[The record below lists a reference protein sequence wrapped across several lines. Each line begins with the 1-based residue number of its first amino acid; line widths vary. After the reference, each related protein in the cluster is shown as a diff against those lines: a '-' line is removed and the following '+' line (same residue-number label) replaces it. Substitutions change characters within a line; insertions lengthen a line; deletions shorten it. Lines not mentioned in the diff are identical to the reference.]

1 VNGNRRLLV
10 GFFAVLNLIPRHLNN
25 IEETG
30 GGDVVSGGSS
40 GSSTSKAIPIRTPE
54 ELSEMAKAG
63 SLAARLRKALGKR
76 VAPGVSTM
84 ELNLY
89 AEQYMR
95 NHGASPAQKGYHGY
109 PYAICAA
116 VNECVCHGMPSD
128 KLLREGDIVTLDF
141 VVEFNG
147 WMADTAWTYAVG
159 KVSPEAKKLRKAA
172 YQAMM
177 NGIGQARPGRMIG
190 DIAAAVGQVAET
202 AGPYGVVSHFGGHGI
217 GKEMHEP
224 PEVSYVGK
232 ARTGRKLKEGMVITI
247 EPMLTIGSPEVYI
260 AADGWSVVTEE
271 GGLAAQFEHTV
282 AITADGPVILTN
294 E

>member
-159 KVSPEAKKLRKAA
+159 KVSPEAKRLRKAA

-260 AADGWSVVTEE
+260 SADGWSVVTEE

>member
-1 VNGNRRLLV
+1 VNGDSRLLV
-10 GFFAVLNLIPRHLNN
+10 GFFAIGNRIPRHMNI

-30 GGDVVSGGSS
+30 GGDVVSGGSG
-40 GSSTSKAIPIRTPE
+40 GSSASNAIPIRTRE

-63 SLAARLRKALGKR
+63 SLAARLRRELGKR

-95 NHGASPAQKGYHGY
+95 NHGASPAQKGYRGY

-141 VVEFNG
+141 VVELNG

-159 KVSPEAKKLRKAA
+159 KVNPEASRLRKAA

-177 NGIGQARPGRMIG
+177 HGIGQARPGRTIG

-202 AGPYGVVSHFGGHGI
+202 AGPYGIVSQFGGHGI
-217 GKEMHEP
+217 GRAMHEP
-224 PEVSYVGK
+224 PEVSFVGK
-232 ARTGRKLKEGMVITI
+232 ARTGRKLREGMVLTI
-247 EPMLTIGSPEVYI
+247 EPMLTIGSSEVNI
-260 AADGWSVVTEE
+260 EADGWTVVTED
-271 GGLAAQFEHTV
+271 GGLAAQFEHTI
-282 AITADGPVILTN
+282 AITQDGPMILTK
-294 E
+294 